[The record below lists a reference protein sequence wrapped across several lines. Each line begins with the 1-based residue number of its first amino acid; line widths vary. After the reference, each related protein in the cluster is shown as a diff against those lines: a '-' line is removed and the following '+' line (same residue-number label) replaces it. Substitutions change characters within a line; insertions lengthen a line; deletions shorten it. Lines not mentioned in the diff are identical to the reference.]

1 MLFIIGILATNDA
14 ISQDMRE
21 NLSRSLF
28 SDQKANHVGD
38 AVTILVVETS
48 SASNTAQTT
57 ASRTSNL
64 SLTATGN
71 LPSSAATAPSVG
83 ATHWNDEFVLRPG
96 RDLER
101 GIDTSANQRNS
112 RFRPSERKPLGRRE
126 PDDRDQWRGTNHKN
140 FRR

>member
-1 MLFIIGILATNDA
+1 MSTRFKLRRSNAMKKMFVLLFLIAGVFGWNDA
-14 ISQDMRE
+14 VSQDMRE

-57 ASRTSNL
+57 ASRTSNI

-71 LPSSAATAPSVG
+71 LPSNAANAPNVG
-83 ATHWNDEFVLRPG
+83 ATMG
-96 RDLER
+96 
-101 GIDTSANQRNS
+101 TTNS
-112 RFRPSERKPLGRRE
+112 FTG
-126 PDDRDQWRGTNHKN
+126 
-140 FRR
+140 